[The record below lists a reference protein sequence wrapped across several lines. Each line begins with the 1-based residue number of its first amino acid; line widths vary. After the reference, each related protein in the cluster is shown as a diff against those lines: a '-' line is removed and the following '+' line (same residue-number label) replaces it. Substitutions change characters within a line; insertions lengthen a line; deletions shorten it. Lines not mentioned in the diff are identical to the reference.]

1 MAVVA
6 NISCLHK
13 VLLYPVYMNFMMFII
28 SISFEMLFMITKVM
42 MICIMSLNK
51 FTIIE
56 VAMIVVWIFM
66 FMIVV
71 MSIKGLIMI
80 IIILMML
87 MMSAWIWLVDNVW

>member
-1 MAVVA
+1 M
-6 NISCLHK
+6 
-13 VLLYPVYMNFMMFII
+13 YPADMNFMMFII

-51 FTIIE
+51 FTTSE

-71 MSIKGLIMI
+71 MSIKLLIMI
-80 IIILMML
+80 IMILMML
-87 MMSAWIWLVDNVW
+87 TMST